1 MNSVGATGGR
11 LDMTYSRFSCLFL
24 FNGVLVVRGIGRLFG
39 RGSMN
44 FVGATHGRPRSAIG
58 FSFCCLLP
66 FSMKKRATHGR
77 PYGCG
82 VFRENGVV

>member
-44 FVGATHGRPRSAIG
+44 FVGATHGSPAFRHRIINLLFA
-58 FSFCCLLP
+58 SF
-66 FSMKKRATHGR
+66 
-77 PYGCG
+77 
-82 VFRENGVV
+82 